1 MLQTVSGC
9 QAAHATA
16 HNHHVM
22 SSRSRRPREYLATFV
37 ADLVAGVVVFAF
49 HARSMVFLR
58 VGRLRFQQREI
69 NRTTRGHR
77 SCDNKFDEVSAVCT
91 HDAVPRTASTT
102 SMPASV
108 PPSRMRKRYQT

>member
-22 SSRSRRPREYLATFV
+22 SSPSRRPREYLATFV
-37 ADLVAGVVVFAF
+37 ADLVAELVVFAF

-58 VGRLRFQQREI
+58 VGGLRFLARDQSD
-69 NRTTRGHR
+69 NPR
-77 SCDNKFDEVSAVCT
+77 SLLL
-91 HDAVPRTASTT
+91 R
-102 SMPASV
+102 
-108 PPSRMRKRYQT
+108 RQI